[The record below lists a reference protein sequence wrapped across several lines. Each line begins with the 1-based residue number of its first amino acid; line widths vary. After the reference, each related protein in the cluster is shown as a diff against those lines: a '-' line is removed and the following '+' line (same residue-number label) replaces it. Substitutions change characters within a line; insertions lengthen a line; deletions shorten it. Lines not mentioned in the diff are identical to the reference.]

1 MGTPFVSVSYEQKMK
16 GFMQSIGLSNYCID
30 LNDLSENVLSDKFRQ
45 LEVNHD
51 AYEKK
56 LQHIHSDMKCQSY
69 KSTAEVVKFLERGQC

>member
-1 MGTPFVSVSYEQKMK
+1 MK

-30 LNDLSENVLSDKFRQ
+30 LNDLSENVLSDKFQQ

-56 LQHIHSDMKCQSY
+56 LQDIHSDMKCQAY
-69 KSTAEVVKFLERGQC
+69 KSTAEVIKFLERGQC